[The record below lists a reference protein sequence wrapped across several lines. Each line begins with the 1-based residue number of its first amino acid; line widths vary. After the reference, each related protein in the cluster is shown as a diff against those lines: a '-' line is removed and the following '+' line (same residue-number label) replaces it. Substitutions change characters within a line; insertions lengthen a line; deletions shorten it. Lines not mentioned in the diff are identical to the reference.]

1 MGGKKEL
8 KILGMGCANCRR
20 VYANARR
27 AIEELGVD
35 VNLEKVED
43 IDTIISFG
51 VLMTPAVV
59 IDGKVKVSGRIPSTE
74 ELKQW
79 LQE

>member
-1 MGGKKEL
+1 MEL
-8 KILGMGCANCRR
+8 KVLGMGCANCRR
-20 VYANARR
+20 VYANAKK
-27 AIEELGVD
+27 AIAELGVE
-35 VNLEKVED
+35 VALEKVEN
-43 IDTIISFG
+43 IDEIIGFG

-59 IDGKVKVSGRIPSTE
+59 IEGEVKSSGRIPSTE

>member
-1 MGGKKEL
+1 MEL
-8 KILGMGCANCRR
+8 KVLGMGCANCGR
-20 VYANARR
+20 VYANAKK
-27 AIEELGVD
+27 AIAELGVE
-35 VNLEKVED
+35 VTLEKVEN
-43 IDTIISFG
+43 INEIIGFG

-59 IDGKVKVSGRIPSTE
+59 IDGVVKASGRIPSTE

>member
-1 MGGKKEL
+1 MEL

-20 VYANARR
+20 VYANAKK

-35 VNLEKVED
+35 VKLEKVED

-51 VLMTPAVV
+51 VFMTPAVV
-59 IDGKVKVSGRIPSTE
+59 IDGEVKSSGRIPSME
-74 ELKQW
+74 ELKKW

>member
-1 MGGKKEL
+1 MEIKV
-8 KILGMGCANCRR
+8 LGMGCANCRR
-20 VYANARR
+20 VYANARK

-35 VNLEKVED
+35 VALEKVED
-43 IDTIISFG
+43 IDTIIRFG

-59 IDGKVKVSGRIPSTE
+59 IDGEVKVCGRIPSTE
-74 ELKQW
+74 ELKKW

>member
-1 MGGKKEL
+1 MEL

-35 VNLEKVED
+35 VDLEKVED

-51 VLMTPAVV
+51 VFMTPAVV
-59 IDGKVKVSGRIPSTE
+59 IDGEVKSSGRIPSTE
-74 ELKQW
+74 ELKKW

>member
-1 MGGKKEL
+1 MEL
-8 KILGMGCANCRR
+8 KVLGMGCANCRR
-20 VYANARR
+20 VYANARK
-27 AIEELGVD
+27 AIAELGVD
-35 VNLEKVED
+35 DVALEKVEN
-43 IDTIISFG
+43 IDEIISFG

-59 IDGKVKVSGRIPSTE
+59 IDGVVKASGRIPSTE